1 MQGLLHVLGSSGTS
15 SILHWHAWGHA
26 AAAPKCAMVNEW
38 PWANVAGRATSPFLA
53 RKLTHYNTRRDM
65 CGDGHACTQASRCHD
80 ERTRPHVG
88 TNHTKTFAGKR
99 HLHIHQLR
107 CSQQASQEHA
117 GVQGFCPL
125 RHGPLREALPSFPS
139 SSPSQEVPVLTVA
152 VVNAA
157 PVGGVL
163 HHRGQPGLL
172 LQRLEGGGPG
182 HHVRALAPTAPTRL
196 P

>member
-1 MQGLLHVLGSSGTS
+1 MGSSGTS
-15 SILHWHAWGHA
+15 STFHWQAWGHA
-26 AAAPKCAMVNEW
+26 AAAPKCAMFTEW
-38 PWANVAGRATSPFLA
+38 PRADVAGRATSPFLA
-53 RKLTHYNTRRDM
+53 RKLTHYNTRRDV
-65 CGDGHACTQASRCHD
+65 CGCGHACTQASRCHY
-80 ERTRPHVG
+80 EQTRAHLG
-88 TNHTKTFAGKR
+88 TNHTKTFAVKR
-99 HLHIHQLR
+99 NLHIHQLR

-139 SSPSQEVPVLTVA
+139 FPSSPSQEVPVLTVA
-152 VVNAA
+152 AVNTA

-163 HHRGQPGLL
+163 HHRWQPGLL

-182 HHVRALAPTAPTRL
+182 HHVRALATPTRL